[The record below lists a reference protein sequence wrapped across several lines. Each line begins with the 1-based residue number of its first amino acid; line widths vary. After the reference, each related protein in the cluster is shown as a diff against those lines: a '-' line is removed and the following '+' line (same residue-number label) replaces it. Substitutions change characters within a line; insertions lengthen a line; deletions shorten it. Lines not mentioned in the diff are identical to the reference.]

1 MRLVTV
7 PVVTG
12 LALRCRSSQRCKY
25 PIRPSQYVGYT
36 TWPLTMRWQTLQ
48 PATAQTSSS
57 LRRVTVLWC
66 SKRAHRRPMLHS
78 LGSSTR
84 SPTRMVLSMTWP
96 WLHPSHKSTD
106 CTERRTEWTRHG
118 ATGTYVSGVRE
129 LNVPLASGNFTLD
142 AGSTITMRMFYR
154 SVEDGT
160 YGDVIP
166 MPASAS
172 DGEGGTTP
180 GAWSNDCRCTLYID
194 LQ

>member
-1 MRLVTV
+1 MTLLTLELLGDSTSIAQATHTLDF
-7 PVVTG
+7 PVSFTS
-12 LALRCRSSQRCKY
+12 ATLRAVDLHAPGSQL
-25 PIRPSQYVGYT
+25 T
-36 TWPLTMRWQTLQ
+36 HTWNK
-48 PATAQTSSS
+48 AQTGDNLGTSVDVYSPLYVDLDGLCDDAAVRFYSSHDDGIPQRT
-57 LRRVTVLWC
+57 LIPV
-66 SKRAHRRPMLHS
+66 
-78 LGSSTR
+78 GSA
-84 SPTRMVLSMTWP
+84 
-96 WLHPSHKSTD
+96 
-106 CTERRTEWTRHG
+106 G

-160 YGDVIP
+160 YGDVVP

-180 GAWSNDCRCTLYID
+180 GAWSNDCRCTLYIE